1 MVMKMNKTK
10 FIQELCKRTK
20 LEEEKCTIVNSIL
33 EDNFLIGKQNK
44 EKVVN
49 SIIEKLDIE
58 TTQAEKIYET
68 AMDIIAKEIK
78 YKIRHPFKSQD

>member
-20 LEEEKCTIVNSIL
+20 LEEEKCIVNSIL

-49 SIIEKLDIE
+49 SIIEKLNIE
-58 TTQAEKIYET
+58 TTQAERIYET

>member
-33 EDNFLIGKQNK
+33 EDNFLIGK
-44 EKVVN
+44 
-49 SIIEKLDIE
+49 
-58 TTQAEKIYET
+58 KI
-68 AMDIIAKEIK
+68 KK
-78 YKIRHPFKSQD
+78 K